1 MFCNPGPKSLTL
13 VFLLLSLNSVSSLTK
28 KFYYAP
34 GIDDQQITFRSDYA
48 NTKVLHNF
56 RDEVGHDR
64 ANVIALEDAG
74 FYSLKVINVNGSF
87 VDDVWLY
94 HAIPSWLCK
103 FTIED
108 YLLEPIPT
116 EFVYNRTAV
125 VACTILGSPQP
136 TFVWEKY
143 NSETQRWNSL
153 SDLGLLDSSR
163 YIQSHVLGHLYIK
176 YFNKKDTGRYRCRA
190 SNECGGRCPN
200 EPRCSEE
207 DVIGDP
213 IYLQLRVPVKTESP
227 SHYFLNPIINQCWDT
242 EGNYFTDGAAS
253 RFCSGLKTKASHIY
267 SFSQYTSINSTA
279 TMEAFFDYERMQND
293 DGDYFRIGSV
303 RWNEYDIGNFH
314 VLEDYEATSG
324 ICIAEIEGF
333 KSSNMKEYY
342 YCNAYFPNDLL
353 MQGLRFEF
361 VMKEAPFIGL
371 PRGVLAKKM
380 SRVIVASY
388 GSKQS
393 FRFELTPNFSSEE
406 IQGNTIKVLMC
417 LFNTKNISHA
427 WDMPDG
433 HGGWHIA
440 CAYNASNNDIVTF
453 SIDYVVFGDAGYYQI
468 VAGNDEGWAIGPPI
482 LLVVTGTEPN
492 QGPYVLTELART
504 TNKITVRWNRP
515 NSGFNRDPV
524 YEVWCQNKDWDEDP
538 IRLLVAGVEWTELT
552 NLRPGVQYAIT
563 VWLNDGLVADTKEI
577 RTLPIRT
584 EAIVSFT
591 CTSGATYIKCRWDKP
606 DPSTFHSQNL
616 HYEVEIKD
624 PKRKDRNTTI
634 VQDKLDTIMSNLRPF
649 TDYKIKIIACNIKG
663 CAKAQNATSFKQF
676 KTEEELPGRVVFA
689 KEPRPKPFSVFVVM
703 KYPSIL
709 PGVLETEVVRYEE
722 EHYKKI
728 RDELKAK
735 ENKRGKNDIIVQNIL
750 LVGNET
756 ASSNDSTVPLRY
768 YNNIEI
774 ENESYLSTE
783 APGYYIS
790 STEMSNENRLWSGH
804 LFDDEEFEIVGL
816 DPSTTYWMKF
826 RWKTGAGPGPFTP
839 YMKIRIG
846 RYINYKQ
853 IVIGC
858 SIAAFFAI
866 LAAGFIFYVN
876 RRWPGLAKVVF
887 QKIRD
892 YINPSYMAPID
903 PLDAFHMQTEDD
915 PNIVYEFDMT
925 QNDI

>member
-388 GSKQS
+388 GSKQNME
-393 FRFELTPNFSSEE
+393 F
-406 IQGNTIKVLMC
+406 TIKISSPGFTQNKVHDKWKC
-417 LFNTKNISHA
+417 KFNGEDIASPTTN
-427 WDMPDG
+427 
-433 HGGWHIA
+433 WHRR

-756 ASSNDSTVPLRY
+756 ASSNDSTVPLR
-768 YNNIEI
+768 
-774 ENESYLSTE
+774 
-783 APGYYIS
+783 
-790 STEMSNENRLWSGH
+790 H